1 MIRTMAKVFAYSKAP
16 RTTFALSHPRESV
29 RLAKA
34 RWDLRHAYAP
44 RLAAVSAAILALPIG
59 IMIGRLGRK
68 NGTEV

>member
-16 RTTFALSHPRESV
+16 KTTFALSHPKESM

-44 RLAAVSAAILALPIG
+44 RIAAVSAAVLALPIG
-59 IMIGRLGRK
+59 IMLGRMGRR
-68 NGTEV
+68 NGSDE